1 MTDLNVSVLIGRV
14 TRDIGE
20 NDFAY
25 LPNGTARMN
34 LSIAVNR
41 SVKKGDSW
49 TDEVSFFDVTV
60 WGKTAENLKPYI
72 KKGTQISVQGYLKQ
86 DRWEKDGKKMSKV
99 CIIANE
105 VRLLGGKSEGQS
117 GQPQTHSAPA
127 PEPVTNEDGFPSD
140 IPF

>member
-20 NDFAY
+20 NDFGY

-34 LSIAVNR
+34 TSIAVNR

-49 TDEVSFFDVTV
+49 TDEVSYFDITI

-86 DRWEKDGKKMSKV
+86 DRWEKEGRKMSKV
-99 CIIANE
+99 VIVANE
-105 VRLLGGKSEGQS
+105 VRLLGGKPEGQG
-117 GQPQTHSAPA
+117 GQPQGQSYGQPAPA
-127 PEPVTNEDGFPSD
+127 NDDGFPSD

>member
-20 NDFAY
+20 NDFGY

-34 LSIAVNR
+34 TSIAVNR

-49 TDEVSFFDVTV
+49 TDEVSYFDITI

-86 DRWEKDGKKMSKV
+86 DRWEKEGRKMSKV
-99 CIIANE
+99 VIVANE
-105 VRLLGGKSEGQS
+105 VRLLGGKPEGQG
-117 GQPQTHSAPA
+117 GQPQGQSYGQPAPA
-127 PEPVTNEDGFPSD
+127 NADGFPED

>member
-1 MTDLNVSVLIGRV
+1 MTDLNSVCEIGRV

-49 TDEVSFFDVTV
+49 TDEVSYFDITV
-60 WGKTAENLKPYI
+60 WGKTAENLKPHI
-72 KKGTQISVQGYLKQ
+72 KRGTQISVQGYLRQ
-86 DRWEKDGKKMSKV
+86 DRWEKDGRKMSKV
-99 CIIANE
+99 VIVANE
-105 VRLLGGKSEGQS
+105 VRLLGGKQEGQN
-117 GQPQTHSAPA
+117 GQPQTHSA

>member
-20 NDFAY
+20 NDFGY

-34 LSIAVNR
+34 TSIAVNR

-49 TDEVSFFDVTV
+49 TDEVSYFDITI

-72 KKGTQISVQGYLKQ
+72 KKGTQISVLGYLKQ
-86 DRWEKDGKKMSKV
+86 DRWEKEGRKMSKV
-99 CIIANE
+99 VIVANE
-105 VRLLGGKSEGQS
+105 VRLLGGRQEGQG
-117 GQPQTHSAPA
+117 GQPQGQSYGQPAPA
-127 PEPVTNEDGFPSD
+127 NADGFPDS